1 MPLYQDGELRLPAHN
16 THASSAKTPMTRP
29 TLSPTAASTLQPDKI
44 VREDLQDLDD
54 NDDAVSQSTSIAYS
68 QATVEGSSHLR
79 VVRLQDLS
87 HSHEPFE
94 CPYCYS
100 IVQARRERSWRKH
113 VLSDL
118 RAYVCMF
125 KDCDAG
131 LFEDKAAWAR
141 HDTEEHRRQWDCQHC
156 RDTDRPFS
164 SSQGLHE
171 HLRALHAGDGLPAE
185 VLAQVVEASSRPL
198 VETAPDCPL
207 CDFDVDV
214 HREAGRLGQAIPSCS
229 QAVIPLAELQKH
241 LALHQEQL
249 ALFAIP
255 PAVERG
261 VESESRHGRSQVGP
275 DEQIKV
281 SQHSHKANFDLP
293 EPLSLTRNQM
303 MADWQDDMSE
313 LDAVEEAR
321 QFQDS
326 ELDISLAG
334 GSTEESP
341 TPLVQPHSSTKSP
354 VELPGIDTA
363 LYKPQEGD
371 SSSISPG
378 DIVYI
383 SRLNGEQLI
392 YDRAVYLGKIGD
404 GQHVA
409 RDWNTKND
417 LKVSLSELVRKEHVT
432 EDETIEAESIVS
444 YVVPPNSE
452 MLSKS
457 RFYLKHATV
466 PHEIKFSFMAEV
478 DALAA
483 GGRRLVGYGTDRAVV
498 RRTCSV
504 FLAYKSPLMDR
515 NVRVE
520 ELLHMFYASAVF
532 VVPEAGVES
541 HAALLTDVLIRVIDE
556 TSEQIFPERNIVSAQ
571 LCEEQAGMLSRANR
585 AVQDAK
591 GLSSATSDELA
602 ASTLEDRLKE
612 ATLSPDFLSVATQN
626 KETPS
631 TSLDHLRNTTLPL
644 GIMSTLIM
652 KASKLGSGDEMLVG
666 CDEATVRTTFS
677 SFMRQY
683 GTKVLD
689 RSVCVK
695 DIVHMFYASAE
706 SDLAKDT
713 TLSAIVR
720 TELVERHAALLTE
733 VLIGIIDQVTERYF
747 PDRDIVSS
755 QLREEQAD
763 MMSRANQASR
773 DAKSDVTSGEH
784 DGSTREER
792 LKEAELSSQSI
803 EALKSRLNLVIDSE
817 ETGLGLSKFGAHLM
831 RQTCSS
837 FLAWL
842 QYLYI
847 HGRRRMQLVA
857 VLEAFYECAR
867 TEIRQDRATSNK
879 ESRSVAAERL
889 VVSLLDLLITIDAG
903 SERESFNTTPTD
915 IPGRITAVLMEER
928 SRYLTQASEIEKRLF
943 RVPERSK
950 PEFDIH
956 FFTKESR
963 RAHDE
968 RYGEMMAGGGDEPNG
983 PDDPS
988 EPKYCYCLRGSHGVM
1003 VACDGP
1009 NCRRKWFHL
1018 SCTDLKKPLSDY
1030 KTWFCIFC
1038 QPPVSKAAEDTP
1050 EATAAAIFDE
1060 DNTEPEPIETQ
1071 DADETAQERP
1081 PRGMVC
1087 NDCKFVWRSV
1097 SASELRDCP
1106 NCGSYS
1112 VFAGSPPRATL
1123 PEGMDIALRP
1133 DATGEEA
1140 LGQYFSERT
1149 DKFMSLYRR
1158 ETLAGSKPELPRED
1172 FPDPS
1177 GFLHTSSSANSTR
1190 LEESPPALFDG
1201 PLPDVGTFDN
1211 TSEDVSALEVNPDL
1225 CRVRRTI
1232 MYLKYTI
1239 EVFHLTQS
1247 QNSYPRSITGNIREV
1262 YDQICN
1268 IARTLGNLLQDND
1281 PQGAGLHP
1289 EWELK
1294 LQGFGSSLSTLC
1306 LSMNITLEDLN
1317 NALGSSEADKWEEVV
1332 RKMED
1337 DEKVGCLKRF
1347 EWYRILIA
1355 ILLTLAEGSTNEHL
1369 LSDKLRFEGNISS
1382 LLRLQNPDGLQAGHK
1397 GEAVTTT
1404 AEEPAVG
1411 PPDSGASGN
1420 TTEDRSTL
1428 VTDSDLFAVLQLR
1441 QALGQIGHANRILNQ
1456 AYSES
1461 NGDFSGDEDINYLK
1475 RRLRSVG
1482 DSLRKLLGD
1491 RSDDAEYMIE
1501 LRSLHDISSAFCSS
1515 IEITLEDLLIAVKSG
1530 DARQWSH
1537 TLRMMEEVESVGLLE
1552 RFRYYEELVVD
1563 FNIVWMDAG
1572 FRTDLWSDPHERVR
1586 ELLTSQE
1593 SNSLQV
1599 AVRNSHHQ
1607 AIWPVE
1613 MKPQPALQGPQLED
1627 EQIGGGS
1634 DEPLKLEDPPALQ
1647 EDLLP
1652 DNGASSSTTGDASTP
1667 VFDYQS
1673 ITVYQLGQALGII
1686 KYAARRLIKLHSRS
1700 SRSITSTSESEA
1712 AEGQLRMARDLLNR
1726 LLRRQC
1732 NDIDDAERTGNTFYT
1747 LCSRIENALQAAL
1760 TAIDS
1765 PEDAEDRRPQ
1775 EWIVALRDLEI
1786 ALARSREEFKALAP
1800 EANVSEMLRSHEL
1813 DSSQVAGGEFY
1824 RQDNPDWPIEENP
1837 LSDSHEPQV
1846 EDVEIERGLDG
1857 SPKLFRHEEEETA
1870 VPENPASSS
1879 HGRDQDIQEDHEVT
1893 SAGPADRMLEFR
1905 VIAPSP
1911 PSSVVGE
1918 NEEATTLSGGPA
1930 ARRGPHAAGPPEDE
1944 GEEGII
1950 TSEDH
1955 ASAYRDDRGRESQ
1968 EKPADMPPGSADQ
1981 RPAHPGQ
1988 PEPYPRPAPR
1998 EPDWTPK
2005 KLADL
2010 MLQRSDQEPALA
2022 PTPPAVNT
2030 LSEDPPSDP
2039 SYRGRA
2045 RRARRPE
2052 PAISTP
2058 SGSERYSDP
2067 VAEIPHRARSESHA
2081 PQNYQSSL
2089 DVWRSRREAAIDGQ
2103 KADAD
2108 AVADAMNEAAL
2119 IGLKAQEV
2127 ARAQQLQV
2135 LESIN
2140 EARQKKNRAALI
2152 GLKAQEVARA
2162 QQLQVLES
2170 INVARQKKSRAPSP
2184 EAEEA
2189 ALRRQK
2195 EVEY

>member
-1 MPLYQDGELRLPAHN
+1 
-16 THASSAKTPMTRP
+16 
-29 TLSPTAASTLQPDKI
+29 
-44 VREDLQDLDD
+44 
-54 NDDAVSQSTSIAYS
+54 
-68 QATVEGSSHLR
+68 
-79 VVRLQDLS
+79 
-87 HSHEPFE
+87 
-94 CPYCYS
+94 
-100 IVQARRERSWRKH
+100 
-113 VLSDL
+113 
-118 RAYVCMF
+118 
-125 KDCDAG
+125 
-131 LFEDKAAWAR
+131 
-141 HDTEEHRRQWDCQHC
+141 
-156 RDTDRPFS
+156 
-164 SSQGLHE
+164 
-171 HLRALHAGDGLPAE
+171 
-185 VLAQVVEASSRPL
+185 
-198 VETAPDCPL
+198 
-207 CDFDVDV
+207 
-214 HREAGRLGQAIPSCS
+214 
-229 QAVIPLAELQKH
+229 
-241 LALHQEQL
+241 
-249 ALFAIP
+249 
-255 PAVERG
+255 
-261 VESESRHGRSQVGP
+261 
-275 DEQIKV
+275 
-281 SQHSHKANFDLP
+281 
-293 EPLSLTRNQM
+293 M

-326 ELDISLAG
+326 EPDISLAG
-334 GSTEESP
+334 GSTEECP
-341 TPLVQPHSSTKSP
+341 TPLVQPHSSTTSP

-392 YDRAVYLGKIGD
+392 YDKAVYLGKTGD

-417 LKVSLSELVRKEHVT
+417 LKVFFSELVREENVT
-432 EDETIEAESIVS
+432 ENETIEAESIVS
-444 YVVPPNSE
+444 YVPPPNSE

-457 RFYLKHATV
+457 RFYLIHATV

-478 DALAA
+478 NALAA
-483 GGRRLVGYGTDRAVV
+483 GGQRLAGYDTDRAMM

-504 FLAYKSPLMDR
+504 FLANKSPLMDR

-520 ELLHMFYASAVF
+520 ELVRMFYASAVS

-541 HAALLTDVLIRVIDE
+541 YAALLTDVLIQVIDE
-556 TSEQIFPERNIVSAQ
+556 TSEQIFPERDIVSAQ
-571 LCEEQAGMLSRANR
+571 LREEQAGMISRVNR
-585 AVQDAK
+585 AVEDAK

-612 ATLSPDFLSVATQN
+612 ATLGPDFLSVATQN
-626 KETPS
+626 KKTPP

-666 CDEATVRTTFS
+666 YDEATVRTTFS

-695 DIVHMFYASAE
+695 DIVHMFYASAK

-720 TELVERHAALLTE
+720 TRLVERHAALLTE
-733 VLIGIIDQVTERYF
+733 ILIGIIDQVTERYF

-755 QLREEQAD
+755 ELREEQAD
-763 MMSRANQASR
+763 MLSRANQASR
-773 DAKSDVTSGEH
+773 DAESDVTSGEH

-792 LKEAELSSQSI
+792 LKEAELSPPFV
-803 EALKSRLNLVIDSE
+803 ERLKSRLALVIKGE
-817 ETGLGLSKFGAHLM
+817 EPAVNLTALDAHLM
-831 RQTCSS
+831 RQTCSL
-837 FLAWL
+837 FLSELWL
-842 QYLYI
+842 MQHDAHRAVPLEVILDVFHSCAMKVVRRYRAASNME
-847 HGRRRMQLVA
+847 GRAVA
-857 VLEAFYECAR
+857 PERVVVL
-867 TEIRQDRATSNK
+867 
-879 ESRSVAAERL
+879 
-889 VVSLLDLLITIDAG
+889 LLDLLITIDAG
-903 SERESFNTTPTD
+903 EELEGLGIA
-915 IPGRITAVLMEER
+915 IPRTRGRFATVLMEER

-943 RVPERSK
+943 RVSERSK

-1030 KTWFCIFC
+1030 KTWFCVFC

-1060 DNTEPEPIETQ
+1060 NNTEPEPIETQ

-1112 VFAGSPPRATL
+1112 VFAGSPPRATS
-1123 PEGMDIALRP
+1123 PEGTDIALRP

-1158 ETLAGSKPELPRED
+1158 ETLAGPKPELPRED

-1177 GFLHTSSSANSTR
+1177 GHLHTSSSANSPR
-1190 LEESPPALFDG
+1190 LEESPPALFNG
-1201 PLPDVGTFDN
+1201 PLPEAGTFDN

-1232 MYLKYTI
+1232 MYLEYTI

-1247 QNSYPRSITGNIREV
+1247 QNSYPRSITGKIREV

-1294 LQGFGSSLSTLC
+1294 LQSFGSSLSTLC

-1355 ILLTLAEGSTNEHL
+1355 ILLTLAEGSTSEQL
-1369 LSDKLRFEGNISS
+1369 LSDKLRFEENISS
-1382 LLRLQNPDGLQAGHK
+1382 LLRLQDPDDLQAGHK
-1397 GEAVTTT
+1397 GEATTIT
-1404 AEEPAVG
+1404 AEEPAIG
-1411 PPDSGASGN
+1411 SPDFGTSSN
-1420 TTEDRSTL
+1420 TTGDRSTS
-1428 VTDSDLFAVLQLR
+1428 VTDSDLFAVRQLR
-1441 QALGQIGHANRILNQ
+1441 QTLDRIKLANHTLRQ

-1461 NGDFSGDEDINYLK
+1461 NGDFSGDEDIKDL
-1475 RRLRSVG
+1475 RMRLRSVG
-1482 DSLRKLLGD
+1482 DGLRKLLGD
-1491 RSDDAEYMIE
+1491 RSDDVEYLVE
-1501 LRSLHDISSAFCSS
+1501 LRSLHGISSALCSS
-1515 IEITLEDLLIAVKSG
+1515 IQNTLEDLLIAVKSG

-1537 TLRMMEEVESVGLLE
+1537 TIRMMEEVENVGLLE

-1593 SNSLQV
+1593 SNTLQV
-1599 AVRNSHHQ
+1599 ARRMLHRRV
-1607 AIWPVE
+1607 IWPVE
-1613 MKPQPALQGPQLED
+1613 MKPPLALQDPRLED
-1627 EQIGGGS
+1627 KQIGGGS
-1634 DEPLKLEDPPALQ
+1634 DEPLKLEGPPALP
-1647 EDLLP
+1647 EDRLP
-1652 DNGASSSTTGDASTP
+1652 DISTSYIRTGDADAPMVDPDSMTAHQLRTML
-1667 VFDYQS
+1667 VR
-1673 ITVYQLGQALGII
+1673 TEHAAYQLIAH
-1686 KYAARRLIKLHSRS
+1686 HSRS
-1700 SRSITSTSESEA
+1700 SRSVTRTSESKA
-1712 AEGQLRMARDLLNR
+1712 AEGQLRRARDILYG
-1726 LLRRQC
+1726 LLRRQS
-1732 NDIDDAERTGNTFYT
+1732 NHTDNAERNGDTFYAS
-1747 LCSRIENALQAAL
+1747 CSRIETALQAVIMATL
-1760 TAIDS
+1760 S
-1765 PEDAEDRRPQ
+1765 PEDDVEERRQ
-1775 EWIVALRDLEI
+1775 GLMVALSDLVI
-1786 ALARSREEFKALAP
+1786 DLAHLIEEFK
-1800 EANVSEMLRSHEL
+1800 
-1813 DSSQVAGGEFY
+1813 D
-1824 RQDNPDWPIEENP
+1824 DNPNWLVKENP
-1837 LSDSHEPQV
+1837 QSDSHI
-1846 EDVEIERGLDG
+1846 EDNMDG
-1857 SPKLFRHEEEETA
+1857 PFAPARHKRQETA
-1870 VPENPASSS
+1870 LPETAS
-1879 HGRDQDIQEDHEVT
+1879 GDRGQEIQQDYEVT
-1893 SAGPADRMLEFR
+1893 SAGSADQMPKLR

-1918 NEEATTLSGGPA
+1918 NGTVRASLGFPA
-1930 ARRGPHAAGPPEDE
+1930 ARPRPHADS
-1944 GEEGII
+1944 
-1950 TSEDH
+1950 SED
-1955 ASAYRDDRGRESQ
+1955 
-1968 EKPADMPPGSADQ
+1968 K
-1981 RPAHPGQ
+1981 
-1988 PEPYPRPAPR
+1988 
-1998 EPDWTPK
+1998 
-2005 KLADL
+2005 
-2010 MLQRSDQEPALA
+2010 
-2022 PTPPAVNT
+2022 
-2030 LSEDPPSDP
+2030 
-2039 SYRGRA
+2039 
-2045 RRARRPE
+2045 
-2052 PAISTP
+2052 
-2058 SGSERYSDP
+2058 
-2067 VAEIPHRARSESHA
+2067 
-2081 PQNYQSSL
+2081 
-2089 DVWRSRREAAIDGQ
+2089 
-2103 KADAD
+2103 
-2108 AVADAMNEAAL
+2108 
-2119 IGLKAQEV
+2119 
-2127 ARAQQLQV
+2127 
-2135 LESIN
+2135 
-2140 EARQKKNRAALI
+2140 
-2152 GLKAQEVARA
+2152 
-2162 QQLQVLES
+2162 
-2170 INVARQKKSRAPSP
+2170 
-2184 EAEEA
+2184 
-2189 ALRRQK
+2189 
-2195 EVEY
+2195 